1 MAIQIGG
8 KDIVGLVAGTSSGN
22 KDVVE
27 VWQGS
32 SSGNKLIW
40 QRTIPDNYVLATDA
54 DFSGTTDNNFV
65 YIGTDEYVEIPERI
79 KGRLITST
87 RNMFADTTPNGV
99 KGVRCNNP
107 RITNMAGMFQRSTAT
122 SIDLSQF
129 HTPSVT
135 NMTYMF
141 ANTNY
146 QTLDLSTFDNTGAS
160 LGYMFSGASATTG
173 YARTQVD
180 ADRFNISSGKPS
192 SLRFVV
198 K

>member
-8 KDIVGLVAGTSSGN
+8 KDIAGIVAGTSFGN

-40 QRTIPDNYVLATDA
+40 QRSIPDKYVLAVDG

-65 YIGTDEYVEIPERI
+65 YIGTDDYVEIPEWI
-79 KGRLITST
+79 KGKQITSV
-87 RNMFADTTPNGV
+87 RNMFADTTPDGV

-107 RITNMAGMFQRSTAT
+107 RITNMSGMFQRSTAT
-122 SIDLSQF
+122 KIDLSQLF
-129 HTPSVT
+129 TPGVT
-135 NMTYMF
+135 TMAYMF
-141 ANTNY
+141 ANSNFTI
-146 QTLDLSTFDNTGAS
+146 LDLSTFDVLNSS
-160 LGYMFSGASATTG
+160 LNQMFGGSSATTG
-173 YARTQVD
+173 YARTQAD
-180 ADRFNISSGKPS
+180 ADRLNISSGKPS
-192 SLRFVV
+192 SLWFVV